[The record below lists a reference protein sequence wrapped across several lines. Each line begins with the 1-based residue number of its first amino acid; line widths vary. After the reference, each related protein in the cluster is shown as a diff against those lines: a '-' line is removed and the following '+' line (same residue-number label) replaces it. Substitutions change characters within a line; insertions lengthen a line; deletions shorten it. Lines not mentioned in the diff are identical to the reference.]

1 MTPVLKILTII
12 LVSLSTTL
20 SYGQGQKPA
29 PTYHDYDSLDH
40 TLSIQTLRAGSHDP
54 SGTNDYYFTANMYTL
69 INSSDERNLEF
80 DKRKKLPLD
89 LGTFAE
95 TQLESLKVWKPEG
108 KDNAGKSLIIAGDA
122 IRKLAAQ
129 SMQEFKITE
138 AEVAV
143 MIEVK
148 MFEKAKQYF
157 FLGEDTLIAKTEYF
171 PISQTKF
178 EKTVDTELTL
188 TDDKGTNVVL
198 SVKYKPADAKQAG
211 K

>member
-1 MTPVLKILTII
+1 MTIVGKFAQIL
-12 LVSLSTTL
+12 LVSLISTI
-20 SYGQGQKPA
+20 SYAQKQT
-29 PTYHDYDSLDH
+29 PTHHDYENLDH
-40 TLSIQTLRAGSHDP
+40 TLSVQSLRAGSHDP
-54 SGTNDYYFTANMYTL
+54 SGTNDYYFTAVMHTL

-80 DKRKKLPLD
+80 QKRKKLTQD

-95 TQLESLKVWKPEG
+95 TQLEALKTWKADG
-108 KDNAGKSLIIAGDA
+108 KDNGKSLSILGDN

-138 AEVAV
+138 SEVAV
-143 MIEVK
+143 MVEIS
-148 MFEKAKQYF
+148 MFEKAKKYF

-178 EKTVDTELTL
+178 EKTSDTELTL
-188 TDDKGTNVVL
+188 QDDKGTHVIL
-198 SVKYKPADAKQAG
+198 GIKYKSQDAKQAG

>member
-1 MTPVLKILTII
+1 MLKIFTVV
-12 LVSLSTTL
+12 LVALST
-20 SYGQGQKPA
+20 SWSFGQGQKPP
-29 PTYHDYDSLDH
+29 PTYHDYDNLDH
-40 TLSIQTLRAGSHDP
+40 TLSVQSLRAGSHDP

-69 INSSDERNLEF
+69 INSSDERNLDF
-80 DKRKKLPLD
+80 DKRKKIPLE

-95 TQLESLKVWKPEG
+95 TKLESLKVWKPEN
-108 KDNAGKSLIIAGDA
+108 KDDTNKSLAIAGDA

-129 SMQEFKITE
+129 SMQEFNITE

-143 MIEVK
+143 MVEVK
-148 MFEKAKQYF
+148 MFEKAKKYF

-178 EKTVDTELTL
+178 EKTADTELTL
-188 TDDKGTNVVL
+188 QDEKGTNVIL
-198 SVKYKPADAKQAG
+198 AVKYKPQDAKQAG

>member
-1 MTPVLKILTII
+1 MLNIFATI
-12 LVSLSTTL
+12 LVTFLGSLAIAE
-20 SYGQGQKPA
+20 GQKPA
-29 PTYHDYDSLDH
+29 PTYHDYDNLNH
-40 TLSIQTLRAGSHDP
+40 TLSVQSLRAGSHDP
-54 SGTNDYYFTANMYTL
+54 SGTNAYYFTANMYSV

-80 DKRKKLPLD
+80 EKRKKLTLE
-89 LGTFAE
+89 LGNFAE
-95 TQLESLKVWKPEG
+95 TQLESLKVWKPEN
-108 KDNAGKSLIIAGDA
+108 KDDSSKSMTIAGDA

-143 MIEVK
+143 MVEVK
-148 MFEKAKQYF
+148 MFEKAKKYF

-178 EKTVDTELTL
+178 EKTTDTELTL
-188 TDDKGTNVVL
+188 QDDKGTNVIL
-198 SVKYKPADAKQAG
+198 SIKYKPSNTKQAG